1 MPEREFAYDWDD
13 FESVRKLLYSSAGIS
28 MADSKFQLVYSRL
41 ARRLRALQQRM
52 HGADEAPVGGEVYL
66 NRFFKAAR
74 ADRLQGAE

>member
-41 ARRLRALQQRM
+41 ARRLRAL
-52 HGADEAPVGGEVYL
+52 
-66 NRFFKAAR
+66 
-74 ADRLQGAE
+74 RLQSVND